1 MKITKSQLKQIIK
14 EEVSKVLNED
24 EDEEFRKKQTEP
36 KEKVERELKHHKLVG
51 DFNEL
56 APYQRSHVFSHL
68 MSLIKFGSG
77 EYGNK
82 VAYDGSY
89 DDFKAAYDAGLYEAE
104 REKPHYDA
112 AERADSEI

>member
-14 EEVSKVLNED
+14 EEISKVLSED

-36 KEKVERELKHHKLVG
+36 KEKVKRELKRHGLVE

-56 APYQRSHVFSHL
+56 APYQRAHIDVHL

-77 EYGNK
+77 PYGNK
-82 VAYDGSY
+82 IAYDGSY
-89 DDFKAAYDAGLYEAE
+89 EHFKAAYDRGLDEAE
-104 REKPHYDA
+104 SEKRHYEA